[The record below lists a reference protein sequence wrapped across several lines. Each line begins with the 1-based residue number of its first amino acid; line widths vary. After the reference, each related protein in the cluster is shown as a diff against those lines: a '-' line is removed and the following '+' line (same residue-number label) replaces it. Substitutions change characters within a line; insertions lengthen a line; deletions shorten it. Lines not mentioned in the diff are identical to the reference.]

1 MIEIIDKSECCGC
14 HACYSVCPKNAI
26 KMIEDENGFKIP
38 KINKKLCI
46 NCGKCDKV
54 CPIKN
59 TINVENKPVAYA
71 AYNKDEDTRLNSSSG
86 GIFSLLAEYILNLN
100 GVVFGAKFNE
110 NFEVVHDYIT
120 KKEDIPKLRGSKYVQ
135 SVIGNSYKDAKFFL
149 EEGKYVLF
157 TGTPC
162 QIEGLLKYLNK
173 EYDKLYTQDIIC
185 HGVPSPK
192 VWNKYLKYRQNID
205 NAKIENVEF
214 RNKKY
219 SGWENYEVCFK
230 YENKIY
236 HIDHNK
242 DSYMKAFLRDASLR
256 DSCYACKFKSV
267 NRASDVLLADFWGI
281 NNLMPDFNDK
291 KGLNLLIVN
300 TTKGENLI
308 KNIDHL
314 IEKRKVDVN
323 QAIKYNKSCVESCKI
338 PKMRETFFENINEN
352 NFEKVTEKFTVK
364 SSKSFVKR
372 VLRKVKKIML
382 KK

>member
-1 MIEIIDKSECCGC
+1 MEMQNQIKEYVAQYEKEVRKLADQLRNECMPQPTEELFSEFETNGNRMRYE
-14 HACYSVCPKNAI
+14 AVYFGRRKFLAVLGLASVI
-26 KMIEDENGFKIP
+26 WHE
-38 KINKKLCI
+38 
-46 NCGKCDKV
+46 
-54 CPIKN
+54 
-59 TINVENKPVAYA
+59 
-71 AYNKDEDTRLNSSSG
+71 
-86 GIFSLLAEYILNLN
+86 
-100 GVVFGAKFNE
+100 
-110 NFEVVHDYIT
+110 
-120 KKEDIPKLRGSKYVQ
+120 KEDIQKFRGSKYVQ
-135 SVIGNSYKDAKFFL
+135 SVIGNSYKDAKIFL

-173 EYDKLYTQDIIC
+173 DYDKLYTQDIIC

-219 SGWENYEVCFK
+219 SNWENYEVCFK
-230 YENKIY
+230 YEKEIY
-236 HIDHNK
+236 HVNHNK

-364 SSKSFVKR
+364 SSKSFIKR
-372 VLRKVKKIML
+372 ALRKLKKIML

>member
-26 KMIEDENGFKIP
+26 KMIEDEKGFKIP

-219 SGWENYEVCFK
+219 SDWENYEVCFK
-230 YENKIY
+230 YENEIY
-236 HIDHNK
+236 HVNHNK

-267 NRASDVLLADFWGI
+267 NRASDILLADFWGI
-281 NNLMPDFNDK
+281 NNLIPDFNDK

-300 TTKGENLI
+300 TTKGKNLI
-308 KNIDHL
+308 KNIDNL
-314 IEKRKVDVN
+314 IEKRNVDVN
-323 QAIKYNKSCVESCKI
+323 QAIKYNRSCVESCKI

-364 SSKSFVKR
+364 SSKSVIKR